1 VRHAS
6 RSSCLFHLEAS
17 HAMVS
22 QSGLKTDRATTTGG
36 ACDIITDVA
45 LSES

>member
-6 RSSCLFHLEAS
+6 RSSCLLHLETS

-22 QSGLKTDRATTTGG
+22 QSGLKTDGATTTSGT
-36 ACDIITDVA
+36 CDIITDVA